1 MTLVLLID
9 SKVTALKICSIKI
22 LFNVLCVCVC
32 VSYIAGSLLSSSDG
46 TGGGGR
52 ARVDVVWLVLIF
64 SLVLIFANKSR
75 ST

>member
-22 LFNVLCVCVC
+22 LFNVLCVR